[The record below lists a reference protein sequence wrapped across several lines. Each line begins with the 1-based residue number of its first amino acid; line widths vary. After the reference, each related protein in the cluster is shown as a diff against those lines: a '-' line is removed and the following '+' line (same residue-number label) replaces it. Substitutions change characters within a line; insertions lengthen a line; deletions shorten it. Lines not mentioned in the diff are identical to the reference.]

1 MPLVSCWL
9 PVSVALRMAVRLDL
23 SAQSGPN
30 QEGGPEAARVGNSSW
45 LTFLFFSS
53 SIYLFI
59 QLHWVLVA
67 ACLMKDRTLHPCT
80 ESVESYPLDNQA
92 SFWQVFKIEVQLIYN
107 IVLVSG
113 IPYRK
118 SVFLQIVDYYKIL
131 GILCYTVNPYCL
143 SILCVIVCVH

>member
-53 SIYLFI
+53 GIYLFI
-59 QLHWVLVA
+59 
-67 ACLMKDRTLHPCT
+67 
-80 ESVESYPLDNQA
+80 
-92 SFWQVFKIEVQLIYN
+92 
-107 IVLVSG
+107 
-113 IPYRK
+113 
-118 SVFLQIVDYYKIL
+118 
-131 GILCYTVNPYCL
+131 
-143 SILCVIVCVH
+143 

>member
-30 QEGGPEAARVGNSSW
+30 QEGGPEAAGVSNSSW

-53 SIYLFI
+53 GIYLFI

-67 ACLMKDRTLHPCT
+67 ACLTKDRTLHPCIENIVLPT
-80 ESVESYPLDNQA
+80 GPGKFLA
-92 SFWQVFKIEVQLIYN
+92 GFFLIEVQLIYN

-113 IPYRK
+113 IPYSE
-118 SVFLQIVDYYKIL
+118 SVFFQIVDYYKIL